1 MDERPSAA
9 SARLWSSLTARRGQ
23 TALACGSAVMT
34 FGDLDALSRGYAGR
48 LASLGLSPGD
58 RVAVFAESAPE
69 VIAALLGHLRA
80 GILHVPINTR
90 YRAEEARH
98 ILEDSGARAV
108 LVRSGEPCA
117 AILDEI
123 LASSPSLR
131 LRRLD
136 IGDVVRAA
144 PTDGDVS
151 KPGLRPDGDPA
162 VLVYTSGT
170 TGMSKGAAL
179 SGRALAENTLA
190 VTDLWRFGPLDR
202 VVLSLP
208 LFHVHGLC
216 LGVLGAL
223 LHGATILLLPRFDAA
238 SVVKA
243 FAEDGATV
251 FMGVPTMYARLLEHL
266 RSDRA
271 ACRILARGRLF
282 TSGSAPL
289 PADQFAA
296 FRETT
301 GHAILERYG
310 MSETL
315 FTLSNPYEG
324 ERRPGTV
331 GLSVPGC
338 AIRVV
343 DDSGQEAA
351 PGAMGELWV
360 KSNGMMEGY
369 WGRQAETAAAF
380 RNGWFLTG
388 DMARMAS
395 DGYVTILGRKSS
407 DFIKSG
413 GFKIS
418 AREIEDVV
426 RRHPRV
432 RDAAVVGAPDPVWG
446 ERIVAVVTL
455 EAGSPRPSEEALLG
469 EVAALCAES
478 LADYKRP
485 REVRILEELPRNALG
500 KIQKHR
506 ILKRPGSD
514 S

>member
-1 MDERPSAA
+1 MSEPQSAA
-9 SARLWSSLTARRGQ
+9 FARLWTNLAARRGE
-23 TALACGSAVMT
+23 TALVCESAALT

-58 RVAVFAESAPE
+58 RVAVFAETAPE
-69 VIAALLGHLRA
+69 AIAALLGHLRS
-80 GILHVPINTR
+80 GLLHVPINTR

-98 ILEDSGARAV
+98 ILEDSGAAAV
-108 LVRSGEPCA
+108 LVRTGESGA
-117 AILDEI
+117 AVVDEI
-123 LASSPSLR
+123 LASSPSIP
-131 LRRLD
+131 LRRLE
-136 IGDVVRAA
+136 IGDVVRAGGEEVA
-144 PTDGDVS
+144 NPVLPADA
-151 KPGLRPDGDPA
+151 DPA

-170 TGMSKGAAL
+170 TGKSKGAVL
-179 SGRALAENTLA
+179 SGRALAGNTLA
-190 VTDLWRFGPLDR
+190 VTDLWRFHPRDR
-202 VVLSLP
+202 VVLALP

-216 LGVLGAL
+216 LGVLGVL
-223 LHGATILLLPRFDAA
+223 LHGAAILLLPRFDAG

-266 RSDRA
+266 RADPA
-271 ACRILARGRLF
+271 AGGILARGRLF

-289 PADQFAA
+289 PADQFDA
-296 FRETT
+296 FRELT

-331 GLSVPGC
+331 GLAVPGC

-343 DDSGQEAA
+343 DDHGQEAP
-351 PGAMGELWV
+351 PGATGELWV
-360 KSNGMMEGY
+360 ESNGMMSEY
-369 WGRQAETAAAF
+369 WGRPAETASAF
-380 RNGWFLTG
+380 RGEWFATG
-388 DMARMAS
+388 DVVRVAR
-395 DGYVTILGRKSS
+395 DGYVTILGRKSA

-432 RDAAVVGAPDPVWG
+432 GDAAVVGAPDPVWG
-446 ERIVAVVTL
+446 ERIVAAVTL
-455 EAGSPRPSEEALLG
+455 KDRAPRPSEQDLLG
-469 EVAALCAES
+469 EISALCAGA

-485 REVRILEELPRNALG
+485 REVRILEELPRNVLG
-500 KIQKHR
+500 KVQKHR
-506 ILKRPGSD
+506 LAELLRKT
-514 S
+514 

>member
-1 MDERPSAA
+1 MDDRPPAA
-9 SARLWSSLTARRGQ
+9 LARLWTRLAARRGE
-23 TALACGSAVMT
+23 TAVVCAGDVLT
-34 FGDLDALSRGYAGR
+34 FGDLDAMSRGYAGR
-48 LASLGLSPGD
+48 LVSQGFSPGD
-58 RVAVFAESAPE
+58 RVAVFAETAPD
-69 VIAALLGHLRA
+69 VIAALLGHLRS

-98 ILEDSGARAV
+98 ILEDSGATAV
-108 LVRSGEPCA
+108 LVRNGESGA
-117 AILDEI
+117 AVVDEI
-123 LASSPSLR
+123 LASSPSIP
-131 LRRLD
+131 LRRLE
-136 IGDVVRAA
+136 IGDVVKAGPLDEDASKSVLRA
-144 PTDGDVS
+144 
-151 KPGLRPDGDPA
+151 DGDPA
-162 VLVYTSGT
+162 VVVYTSGT
-170 TGMSKGAAL
+170 TGKSKGAIL

-190 VTDLWRFGPLDR
+190 VTDLWRFHPRDR
-202 VVLSLP
+202 VVLALP

-223 LHGATILLLPRFDAA
+223 LQGATILLLPRFDAA
-238 SVVKA
+238 GVVKA

-266 RSDRA
+266 RADPGA
-271 ACRILARGRLF
+271 GRILARGRLF

-296 FRETT
+296 FREMT

-324 ERRPGTV
+324 ERQPGTV
-331 GLSVPGC
+331 GLPVPGC

-343 DDSGQEAA
+343 DESGQDAP
-351 PGAMGELWV
+351 PGAVGELWV
-360 KSNGMMEGY
+360 KSNGMMKAY
-369 WGRQAETAAAF
+369 WGRQAETGSAF
-380 RNGWFLTG
+380 RGEWFVTG
-388 DMARMAS
+388 DMVRVAS
-395 DGYVTILGRKSS
+395 DGYVTILGRKSA

-432 RDAAVVGAPDPVWG
+432 RDAAVVGAADPIWG
-446 ERIVAVVTL
+446 ERIVAAVTL
-455 EAGSPRPSEEALLG
+455 KDGAPRPSEEDLLG
-469 EVAALCAES
+469 EIAALCLEA

-485 REVRILEELPRNALG
+485 REVRIFEELPRNVMG
-500 KIQKHR
+500 KVQKHR
-506 ILKRPGSD
+506 LAELLRKT
-514 S
+514 

>member
-1 MDERPSAA
+1 
-9 SARLWSSLTARRGQ
+9 
-23 TALACGSAVMT
+23 MT
-34 FGDLDALSRGYAGR
+34 INNVEMSPWEYGTKYAGR

-58 RVAVFAESAPE
+58 RVAVFAETAPD
-69 VIAALLGHLRA
+69 VIAALLGHLRS

-98 ILEDSGARAV
+98 ILVDSGAAAV
-108 LVRSGEPCA
+108 LVRSGESGA
-117 AILDEI
+117 AVVDEI
-123 LASSPSLR
+123 LASSPSML
-131 LRRLD
+131 LRRLE
-136 IGDVVRAA
+136 IGDVVKAGPR
-144 PTDGDVS
+144 DEEVS
-151 KPGLRPDGDPA
+151 KPVLRADADPA

-170 TGMSKGAAL
+170 TGKSKGAIL

-190 VTDLWRFGPLDR
+190 VTDLWRFHPRDR
-202 VVLSLP
+202 VILALP

-223 LHGATILLLPRFDAA
+223 LQGAAILLLPRFDAA

-251 FMGVPTMYARLLEHL
+251 FMGVPTMYARLLEYL
-266 RSDRA
+266 RADPEA
-271 ACRILARGRLF
+271 GRILGSGRLF

-296 FRETT
+296 FREMT

-331 GLSVPGC
+331 GLPVLGC
-338 AIRVV
+338 SIRVV
-343 DDSGQEAA
+343 DDSGQDAP
-351 PGAMGELWV
+351 PGAVGELWV
-360 KSNGMMEGY
+360 KSNGMMKGY
-369 WGRQAETAAAF
+369 WGRQAETASAF
-380 RNGWFLTG
+380 RGEWFATG
-388 DMARMAS
+388 DIVRVAR
-395 DGYVTILGRKSS
+395 DGYVTILGRKSA

-426 RRHPRV
+426 RRHPSV
-432 RDAAVVGAPDPVWG
+432 GDAAVVGAPDPVWG
-446 ERIVAVVTL
+446 ERIVAAVTL
-455 EAGSPRPSEEALLG
+455 KDGARRPSEEDLLA
-469 EVAALCAES
+469 EIAALCAES

-485 REVRILEELPRNALG
+485 REVRILEELPRNVMG
-500 KIQKHR
+500 KVQKHR
-506 ILKRPGSD
+506 LAELLRKT
-514 S
+514 